1 MQDSR
6 HVPNPLRPYYVPPSI
21 GTEPLPNATL
31 GGSKPSTQGPSFA
44 FPDIDYSEYIS
55 DNSPSLPGSVKS
67 IVDRALWKYANVV
80 LAQPFEV
87 AKLILQTR
95 VAQDDEEEGE
105 DKRPRQRYAYGEAE
119 EGGAYGHEDYDY
131 DHSSDDEPNYFTA
144 TAPFEPSRST
154 RSPARGRRGRPPRET
169 ASSRMPGRPQQ
180 PDVQLHLKNP
190 HSLLDALSSLS
201 SSGGALAMWRAT
213 NSTFV
218 YNILTR
224 TLETF
229 FRSFLAAVFGVAE
242 NDILATSAPGALS
255 DVSILHSTA
264 PVATIMIST
273 AAAAMSALVLA
284 PVDAARTRLIL
295 TPASQEPRTL
305 LGTLRTLP
313 TPYLIPSHLIPI
325 TFFTATLPTFISTS
339 TPVFLKTYLGLDP
352 AVHPATWS
360 LATFVGSALDLSVK
374 FPLETVLRRAQIATW
389 TSPAYAPPS
398 SSSKRKAITTIVPV
412 PPSYRGILPTFWSI
426 TREEGYSETR
436 KDKTAA
442 LMGKAPRRKRKGQG
456 IEGLYRGWRVG
467 FWGLIG
473 VWGTSFVGGLQSGSE
488 SAAAEAGVHGG
499 KF

>member
-6 HVPNPLRPYYVPPSI
+6 YVPNPLRPYYVPPSI
-21 GTEPLPNATL
+21 GTDTLPNTSS
-31 GGSKPSTQGPSFA
+31 GTSKTNSPGTSFA

-55 DNSPSLPGSVKS
+55 DTSPSLPGSLKS
-67 IVDRALWKYANVV
+67 VIDSALWKYANVV

-87 AKLILQTR
+87 AKLILQAR
-95 VAQDDEEEGE
+95 VAQDEEEE
-105 DKRPRQRYAYGEAE
+105 DKKPQRRYTYGEAE
-119 EGGAYGHEDYDY
+119 EEDANEHDDYGYE
-131 DHSSDDEPNYFTA
+131 HSSDDEPNYFTS
-144 TAPFEPSRST
+144 TAPFEQTTSR

-169 ASSRMPGRPQQ
+169 ASSRVPDRHQQ
-180 PDVQLHLKNP
+180 ADVQLHLKNP
-190 HSLLDALSSLS
+190 HSLIDALSSLS

-229 FRSFLAAVFGVAE
+229 FRSFLAAVLGVAE
-242 NDILATSAPGALS
+242 SDILNTPASGAIP
-255 DVSILHSTA
+255 DISILTSTA

-284 PVDAARTRLIL
+284 PIDAARTRLIL
-295 TPASQEPRTL
+295 TPSSQEPRTL

-313 TPYLIPSHLIPI
+313 TPYLIPGHLIPV
-325 TFFTATLPTFISTS
+325 TFFSSTLPTLISTS
-339 TPVFLKTYLGLDP
+339 TPVFLKSYLGLDP
-352 AVHPATWS
+352 VMNPATWS
-360 LATFVGSALDLSVK
+360 VATFVGSALDLSIK

-412 PPSYRGILPTFWSI
+412 PQSYRGILPTFWSI
-426 TREEGYSETR
+426 AREEGYSETR

-467 FWGLIG
+467 LWGLVG
-473 VWGTSFVGGLQSGSE
+473 VWGTAFVGGLQGGSE
-488 SAAAEAGVHGG
+488 FAAAEAGLHGG